1 MYVLTCVCV
10 VGVPRQYDILTSAVR
25 TVRVTYIVLSHIN
38 KYNRIE

>member
-10 VGVPRQYDILTSAVR
+10 VGARWQYGILTSTVR
-25 TVRVTYIVLSHIN
+25 TVHAMYIVLSHIN